1 MHKDTSY
8 KYSIL
13 NLPMLL
19 LIREVQFTFI
29 HYRRS

>member
-13 NLPMLL
+13 NLLMLF